1 MCSDAARALLA
12 AAEAAAMPLC
22 RLAAM
27 APDVAAP
34 AVCELGDWLPPW
46 LDSGLPLSIT
56 MVEEGEVCMS
66 GDVASRKVS
75 ARLKLGE

>member
-1 MCSDAARALLA
+1 
-12 AAEAAAMPLC
+12 
-22 RLAAM
+22 
-27 APDVAAP
+27 
-34 AVCELGDWLPPW
+34 VCELGDWLPPW

-56 MVEEGEVCMS
+56 MVDDGEVCMS